1 MSDMN
6 IDGEYLMLDKV
17 LEEIQHPVLCV
28 WGENDQVWLNS
39 CVRLRGKYQPSLSEI
54 VSQASTLIYFYYHN
68 RWQTDSQVEEKP
80 LNSTYMYE
88 FSVTIQI
95 NHLTTHNSKEMK
107 LKISTAI
114 FLLQVEIQGNSGG
127 RGTMLTMSAPP
138 PLASS
143 QHCSFHIVSDSTC
156 IW

>member
-1 MSDMN
+1 
-6 IDGEYLMLDKV
+6 
-17 LEEIQHPVLCV
+17 
-28 WGENDQVWLNS
+28 
-39 CVRLRGKYQPSLSEI
+39 
-54 VSQASTLIYFYYHN
+54 
-68 RWQTDSQVEEKP
+68 
-80 LNSTYMYE
+80 MYE

-138 PLASS
+138 PLLPLN
-143 QHCSFHIVSDSTC
+143 IVLFILFQILHVSGSIVIKQRVKNAEIHVLDRCGHAVTLDRPRKLVK
-156 IW
+156 IITQFLEKVTTT